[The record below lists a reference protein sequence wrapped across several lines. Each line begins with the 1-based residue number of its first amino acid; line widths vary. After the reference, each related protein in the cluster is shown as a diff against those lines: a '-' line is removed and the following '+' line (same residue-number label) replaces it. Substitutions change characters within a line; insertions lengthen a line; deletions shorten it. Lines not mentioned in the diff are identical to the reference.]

1 MWKWR
6 YISAIMMS
14 LIGKYFVC
22 ANKASAEMRN
32 KMSRKSYLSKVV
44 VDMPDSGI
52 KDFFDIANTM
62 EGALSLGVGEPDFP
76 TPEHVR
82 EAAVESIR
90 RAETKYTDNRGT
102 VELRKAAAEYL
113 EKFNLHYDRAD
124 EILITMGA
132 SEGIDLALRALVDP
146 GDEVL
151 VVEPAY
157 VSYIPCVELCG
168 GIPVSIPLKAEN
180 QFRLTREELEE
191 KITERTKVLLISFPN
206 NPTGAILEQKDLE
219 AIREVVIAHDI
230 FVITDEIYAELTY
243 GKKHVSIAALPD
255 MYERCVVLN
264 GFSKAFAMTGWRM
277 GIAAGPAEVIF
288 HMNKIHQFTTMSA
301 GTTSQFAALEAL
313 NSPMRDEEIAVMRQE
328 YDERRKLMVNGFREM
343 GLSVVE
349 PEGAFYVFPSIR
361 ETGMDSM
368 EFCKRLLEEE
378 KVAVI
383 PGNAFGTCGEGY
395 IRCSYAYSKEIITEC
410 LGKIANFVRRH
421 LTE

>member
-1 MWKWR
+1 MRSTKS
-6 YISAIMMS
+6 YISKIV
-14 LIGKYFVC
+14 K
-22 ANKASAEMRN
+22 E
-32 KMSRKSYLSKVV
+32 
-44 VDMPDSGI
+44 MPDSGI
-52 KDFFDIANTM
+52 KDFFDVANTM

-82 EAAVESIR
+82 QAAIDSIR
-90 RAETKYTDNRGT
+90 RAKTKYTDNRGT
-102 VELRKAAAEYL
+102 VELRAAAAKYL
-113 EKFNLHYDRAD
+113 EKFDLHYDKAN

-132 SEGIDLALRALVDP
+132 SEGIDLALRTLVNP

-168 GIPVSIPLKAEN
+168 GIPVSIPLQAKN
-180 QFRLTREELEE
+180 KFRLTRQELED
-191 KITERTKVLLISFPN
+191 KITDKTKVLLISFPN
-206 NPTGAILEQKDLE
+206 NPTGAIMEKEDLE
-219 AIREVVIAHDI
+219 ALPQVIIDHDI

-277 GIAAGPAEVIF
+277 GIAAGPADVIF

-301 GTTSQFAALEAL
+301 GTTSQYAALEAL
-313 NSPMRDEEIAVMRQE
+313 TSPVRDEEIAVMRKE
-328 YDERRKLMVNGFREM
+328 YDERRQILVEGFQAM
-343 GLSVVE
+343 GLQVVE
-349 PEGAFYVFPSIR
+349 QEGAFYVFPSIQ
-361 ETGMDSM
+361 ETGLSSM
-368 EFCKRLLEEE
+368 EFCERLLREQ

-395 IRCSYAYSKEIITEC
+395 IRCSYAYSKEMIQEC
-410 LGKIANFVRRH
+410 LKKIAIFVKQFFCIGP
-421 LTE
+421 

>member
-1 MWKWR
+1 MTKTQKR
-6 YISAIMMS
+6 
-14 LIGKYFVC
+14 GKTMDT
-22 ANKASAEMRN
+22 S
-32 KMSRKSYLSKVV
+32 KSYLSKVV
-44 VDMPDSGI
+44 KEMPDSGI

-82 EAAVESIR
+82 EAAIASIKR
-90 RAETKYTDNRGT
+90 GETKYTDNRGT
-102 VELRKAAAEYL
+102 VELRAASAEYL
-113 EKFNLHYDRAD
+113 EKFGLHYDREN

-151 VVEPAY
+151 VVEPCY

-180 QFRLTREELEE
+180 KFRLTKKELEE
-191 KITERTKVLLISFPN
+191 KITDKTKVLLISFPN
-206 NPTGAILEQKDLE
+206 NPTGAIMEKEDLE
-219 AIREVVIAHDI
+219 AIREVVTAHDI

-243 GKKHVSIAALPD
+243 GKKHASIAALPD

-301 GTTSQFAALEAL
+301 GTTSQVAALEAL
-313 NSPMRDEEIAVMRQE
+313 TSPVRDEEIDVMRKE
-328 YDERRKLMVNGFREM
+328 YDERRKIMVDGFRNM
-343 GLSVVE
+343 GLDVTE
-349 PEGAFYVFPSIR
+349 PEGAFYVFPSIKK
-361 ETGMDSM
+361 TGLTSM
-368 EFCKRLLEEE
+368 EFCNRLLQEQ

-383 PGNAFGTCGEGY
+383 PGDAFGSCAEGY
-395 IRCSYAYSKEIITEC
+395 IRCSYAYSQDIIKKC
-410 LGKIANFVRRH
+410 LEKIAVFVSQFD
-421 LTE
+421 LK

>member
-1 MWKWR
+1 MTKTQKR
-6 YISAIMMS
+6 
-14 LIGKYFVC
+14 GKTMDT
-22 ANKASAEMRN
+22 S
-32 KMSRKSYLSKVV
+32 KSYLSKVV
-44 VDMPDSGI
+44 KEMPDSGI

-82 EAAVESIR
+82 EAAIASIKR
-90 RAETKYTDNRGT
+90 GETKYTDNRGT
-102 VELRKAAAEYL
+102 VELRAASAEYL
-113 EKFNLHYDRAD
+113 EKFGLHYDREN

-151 VVEPAY
+151 VVEPCY
-157 VSYIPCVELCG
+157 VSYIPCVELRG

-180 QFRLTREELEE
+180 KFRLTKEELEE
-191 KITERTKVLLISFPN
+191 KITDKTKVLLISFPN
-206 NPTGAILEQKDLE
+206 NPTGAIMEKEDLE
-219 AIREVVIAHDI
+219 AIREVVTAHDI

-243 GKKHVSIAALPD
+243 GKKHASIAALPD

-301 GTTSQFAALEAL
+301 GTTSQVAALEAL
-313 NSPMRDEEIAVMRQE
+313 TSPVRDEEIDVMRKE
-328 YDERRKLMVNGFREM
+328 YDERRKIMVDGFRNM
-343 GLSVVE
+343 GLDVTE
-349 PEGAFYVFPSIR
+349 PEGAFYVFPSIKK
-361 ETGMDSM
+361 TGLTSM
-368 EFCKRLLEEE
+368 EFCNRLLQEQ

-383 PGNAFGTCGEGY
+383 PGDAFGSCAEGY
-395 IRCSYAYSKEIITEC
+395 IRCSYAYSKDIIKKC
-410 LGKIANFVRRH
+410 LEKIAVFVSQFD
-421 LTE
+421 LK

>member
-1 MWKWR
+1 MSTKS
-6 YISAIMMS
+6 YISKIV
-14 LIGKYFVC
+14 K
-22 ANKASAEMRN
+22 E
-32 KMSRKSYLSKVV
+32 
-44 VDMPDSGI
+44 MPDSGI
-52 KDFFDIANTM
+52 KDFFDVANTM

-82 EAAVESIR
+82 QAAIESIQ

-102 VELRKAAAEYL
+102 VELRAAAAEYL
-113 EKFNLHYDRAD
+113 EKFDLHYDKAD

-132 SEGIDLALRALVDP
+132 SEGIDLALRTLVNP

-168 GIPVSIPLKAEN
+168 GVPVSIPLQAKN
-180 QFRLTREELEE
+180 NFRLTRQELEE
-191 KITERTKVLLISFPN
+191 KITEKTKVLLISFPN
-206 NPTGAILEQKDLE
+206 NPTGAIMEKEDLE
-219 AIREVVIAHDI
+219 SLRQVIIDHDI

-277 GIAAGPAEVIF
+277 GIAAGPADVIF

-301 GTTSQFAALEAL
+301 GTTSQYAALEAL
-313 NSPMRDEEIAVMRQE
+313 TSPVRDEEIAVMRKE
-328 YDERRKLMVNGFREM
+328 YDERRQMMVEGFSAM
-343 GLSVVE
+343 GLKVVE
-349 PEGAFYVFPSIR
+349 PEGAFYVFPSIQ
-361 ETGMDSM
+361 ETGLSSM
-368 EFCKRLLEEE
+368 EFCQRLLAEQ

-383 PGNAFGTCGEGY
+383 PGDAFGTCGEGY
-395 IRCSYAYSKEIITEC
+395 IRCSYAYSKEIIREC
-410 LGKIANFVRRH
+410 LEKIAVFVKPLLIRS
-421 LTE
+421 

>member
-1 MWKWR
+1 MTKTQKR
-6 YISAIMMS
+6 
-14 LIGKYFVC
+14 GKTMDT
-22 ANKASAEMRN
+22 S
-32 KMSRKSYLSKVV
+32 KSYLSKVV
-44 VDMPDSGI
+44 KEMPDSGI

-82 EAAVESIR
+82 EAAIASIKR
-90 RAETKYTDNRGT
+90 GETKYTDNRGT
-102 VELRKAAAEYL
+102 VELRAASAEYL
-113 EKFNLHYDRAD
+113 EKFGLHYDREN

-151 VVEPAY
+151 VVESCY

-180 QFRLTREELEE
+180 KFRLTKEELEE
-191 KITERTKVLLISFPN
+191 KITDKTKVLLISFPN
-206 NPTGAILEQKDLE
+206 NPTGAIMEKEDLE
-219 AIREVVIAHDI
+219 AIREVVTAHDI

-243 GKKHVSIAALPD
+243 GKKHASIAALPD

-301 GTTSQFAALEAL
+301 GTTSQVAALEAL
-313 NSPMRDEEIAVMRQE
+313 TSPVRDEEIDVMRKE
-328 YDERRKLMVNGFREM
+328 YDERRKIMVDGFRNM
-343 GLSVVE
+343 GLDVTE
-349 PEGAFYVFPSIR
+349 PEGAFYVFPSIKK
-361 ETGMDSM
+361 TGLTSM
-368 EFCKRLLEEE
+368 EFCNRLLQEQ

-383 PGNAFGTCGEGY
+383 PGDAFGSCAEGY
-395 IRCSYAYSKEIITEC
+395 IRCSYAYSKDIIKKC
-410 LGKIANFVRRH
+410 LEKIAVFVSQFD
-421 LTE
+421 LK

>member
-1 MWKWR
+1 MTKTQKR
-6 YISAIMMS
+6 
-14 LIGKYFVC
+14 GKTMDT
-22 ANKASAEMRN
+22 S
-32 KMSRKSYLSKVV
+32 KSYLSKVV
-44 VDMPDSGI
+44 REMPDSGI

-82 EAAVESIR
+82 EAAIASIKR
-90 RAETKYTDNRGT
+90 GETKYTDNRGT
-102 VELRKAAAEYL
+102 VELRAAAAEYL
-113 EKFNLHYDRAD
+113 EKFGLHYDREN

-151 VVEPAY
+151 VVEPCY

-180 QFRLTREELEE
+180 KFRLTKEELEE
-191 KITERTKVLLISFPN
+191 KITDKTKVLLISFPN
-206 NPTGAILEQKDLE
+206 NPTGAIMEKEDLE
-219 AIREVVIAHDI
+219 AIREVVTAHDI

-243 GKKHVSIAALPD
+243 GKKHASIAALPD

-301 GTTSQFAALEAL
+301 GTTSQVAALEAL
-313 NSPMRDEEIAVMRQE
+313 TSPVRDEEIDVMRKE
-328 YDERRKLMVNGFREM
+328 YDERRKIMVDGFRNM
-343 GLSVVE
+343 GLDVTE
-349 PEGAFYVFPSIR
+349 PEGAFYVFPSIKK
-361 ETGMDSM
+361 TGLTSM
-368 EFCKRLLEEE
+368 EFCNRLLQEQ

-383 PGNAFGTCGEGY
+383 PGDAFGSCAEGY
-395 IRCSYAYSKEIITEC
+395 IRCSYAYSQDIIKKC
-410 LGKIANFVRRH
+410 LEKIAVFVSQFD
-421 LTE
+421 LK

>member
-1 MWKWR
+1 MGQNKS
-6 YISAIMMS
+6 YISKIV
-14 LIGKYFVC
+14 K
-22 ANKASAEMRN
+22 E
-32 KMSRKSYLSKVV
+32 
-44 VDMPDSGI
+44 MPDSGI

-82 EAAVESIR
+82 EAAIESVR

-102 VELRKAAAEYL
+102 VELRAAVADYL
-113 EKFNLHYDRAD
+113 ETFDLHYDRAD

-132 SEGIDLALRALVDP
+132 SEGIDLALRTLVDP

-168 GIPVSIPLKAEN
+168 GVPVSIPLQAKN
-180 QFRLTREELEE
+180 NFRLTKEELEE
-191 KITERTKVLLISFPN
+191 KITDKTKVLLISFPN
-206 NPTGAILEQKDLE
+206 NPTGAIMEREDLE
-219 AIREVVIAHDI
+219 AIREVVIEHDI

-243 GKKHVSIAALPD
+243 GKKHVSIASLPD

-264 GFSKAFAMTGWRM
+264 GFSKAFAMTGWRL
-277 GIAAGPAEVIF
+277 GVAAGPQDVIF

-301 GTTSQFAALEAL
+301 GTTAQFAALEAL
-313 NSPMRDEEIAVMRQE
+313 QSPVRDEEIAVMRQE
-328 YDERRKLMVNGFREM
+328 YDERRHILVDGFREM

-349 PEGAFYVFPSIR
+349 PEGAFYVFPSIK
-361 ETGMDSM
+361 ETGLTSM
-368 EFCKRLLEEE
+368 KFCQRLLQEQ

-383 PGNAFGTCGEGY
+383 PGDAFGNCGEGY
-395 IRCSYAYSKEIITEC
+395 IRCSYAYSKDVIREC
-410 LGKIANFVRRH
+410 LKKIAVFVEQFDLH
-421 LTE
+421 

>member
-1 MWKWR
+1 MKKS
-6 YISAIMMS
+6 YISKI
-14 LIGKYFVC
+14 VR
-22 ANKASAEMRN
+22 E
-32 KMSRKSYLSKVV
+32 
-44 VDMPDSGI
+44 MPDSGI
-52 KDFFDIANTM
+52 KDFFDVANTM

-82 EAAVESIR
+82 EAAVASIR

-102 VELRKAAAEYL
+102 VELRAAAAEYL
-113 EKFNLHYDRAD
+113 KKFHLHYDKAD

-132 SEGIDLALRALVDP
+132 SEGIDLALRTLVNP

-168 GIPVSIPLKAEN
+168 GVPVSLPLKAEHN
-180 QFRLTREELEE
+180 FRLTKEELEE
-191 KITERTKVLLISFPN
+191 KITEKTKILLISFPN
-206 NPTGAILEQKDLE
+206 NPTGAILEREDLE

-243 GKKHVSIAALPD
+243 GKTHVSLASLPD

-277 GIAAGPAEVIF
+277 GIAAGPADVIF

-301 GTTSQFAALEAL
+301 GTTSQYAALEAL
-313 NSPMRDEEIAVMRQE
+313 TSPVRDEEIALMRKE
-328 YDERRKLMVNGFREM
+328 YDERRHMMVEGFRRM
-343 GLSVVE
+343 GLKVTE
-349 PEGAFYVFPSIR
+349 PEGAFYVFPSIQ
-361 ETGMDSM
+361 ETGLTSM
-368 EFCKRLLEEE
+368 EFCSRLLKEQ

-383 PGNAFGTCGEGY
+383 PGNAFGSCGEGY
-395 IRCSYAYSKEIITEC
+395 IRCSYAYSKEIIGEC
-410 LGKIANFVRRH
+410 LDKIAVF
-421 LTE
+421 LKQFE

>member
-1 MWKWR
+1 MTKTQKR
-6 YISAIMMS
+6 
-14 LIGKYFVC
+14 GKTMDT
-22 ANKASAEMRN
+22 S
-32 KMSRKSYLSKVV
+32 KSYLSKVV
-44 VDMPDSGI
+44 KEMPDSGI

-82 EAAVESIR
+82 EAAIASIKR
-90 RAETKYTDNRGT
+90 GETKYTDNRGT
-102 VELRKAAAEYL
+102 VELRAAAAEYL
-113 EKFNLHYDRAD
+113 EKFGLHYDREN

-151 VVEPAY
+151 VVEPCY

-180 QFRLTREELEE
+180 KFRLTKEELEE
-191 KITERTKVLLISFPN
+191 KITDKTKVLLISFPN
-206 NPTGAILEQKDLE
+206 NPTGAIMEKEDLE
-219 AIREVVIAHDI
+219 AIREVVTAHDI

-243 GKKHVSIAALPD
+243 GKKHASIAALPD

-301 GTTSQFAALEAL
+301 GTTSQVAALEAL
-313 NSPMRDEEIAVMRQE
+313 TSPVRDEEIDVMRKE
-328 YDERRKLMVNGFREM
+328 YDERRKIMVDGFRNM
-343 GLSVVE
+343 GLDVTE
-349 PEGAFYVFPSIR
+349 PEGAFYVFPSIKK
-361 ETGMDSM
+361 TGLTSM
-368 EFCKRLLEEE
+368 EFCNRLLQEQ

-383 PGNAFGTCGEGY
+383 PGDAFGSCAEGY
-395 IRCSYAYSKEIITEC
+395 IRCSYAYSQDIIKKC
-410 LGKIANFVRRH
+410 LEKIAIFVSQFD
-421 LTE
+421 LK